1 VPIERG
7 NSTYHYGANGELPVA
22 KVSRAELLKIVSQM
36 ESASRQYSSAEM
48 EKATGIFRDSL
59 KNLDSEKEPAGNLV
73 QSDKSSVC
81 VCVFLQSSAFIL
93 IYLKFLK
100 YSNFDKYLKAK
111 ALASMSTRAI

>member
-1 VPIERG
+1 MPIERG

-59 KNLDSEKEPAGNLV
+59 KNLDSEKEPAGNLA
-73 QSDKSSVC
+73 
-81 VCVFLQSSAFIL
+81 SAEW
-93 IYLKFLK
+93 
-100 YSNFDKYLKAK
+100 
-111 ALASMSTRAI
+111 